1 MKSNQIH
8 KPNKS
13 LLVVTILS
21 LMTACSSSQLPELPS
36 ATSHPSLTSDISNY
50 SYLIGPGDSL
60 EIFVWRNPE
69 ISGSYQVR
77 PDGKISTSLVEDVD
91 VSGQTPTDVARVFEE
106 KLSTYIRTPIV
117 TVIVKR
123 FVGPYSEQVRVIGEA
138 ANPKSISYRENM
150 SLLDVM
156 IEVGGLTEFA
166 DGNSARL
173 VRIVEGEQQ
182 EYSLN
187 VDSLIRDGEIKANID
202 MLPGDII
209 IIPDSWF

>member
-8 KPNKS
+8 KLNRTVLAA
-13 LLVVTILS
+13 LLLTL
-21 LMTACSSSQLPELPS
+21 TACSTNKLPQLPS
-36 ATSHPSLTSDISNY
+36 ATAHPSLTSDISNY
-50 SYLIGPGDSL
+50 NYLIGPGDSL

-77 PDGKISTSLVEDVD
+77 PDGMVSTSLVEDID
-91 VSGQTPTDVARVFEE
+91 VSGQTPTDVARVFED
-106 KLSTYIRTPIV
+106 KLSKYIRTPIV
-117 TVIVKR
+117 TVIVNR

-166 DGNSARL
+166 DGNSSRL
-173 VRIVEGEQQ
+173 VRIIDGKQQ
-182 EYSLN
+182 EFSLS
-187 VDSLIRDGEIKANID
+187 VDSLIRDGEIKANVD

>member
-13 LLVVTILS
+13 LLVVIILS

-91 VSGQTPTDVARVFEE
+91 VSGQTPTDVARIFEE

-182 EYSLN
+182 EFSLN

>member
-13 LLVVTILS
+13 LLVVIILS

-91 VSGQTPTDVARVFEE
+91 VSGQTPTDIARIFEE

-182 EYSLN
+182 EFSLN